1 MSKGSI
7 FIYHLFGG
15 SMKHVELVD
24 VHRKDSAMVQHS
36 DPSVEARGWDI
47 PVDTRNNW
55 LYGILSGADFVMLQT
70 FLPAGSKDVALTI
83 SLLALA
89 VALPMNILLVLL
101 TYAKKKLP
109 DKVRLFCLTFPA
121 IACTFIGIDAAFW
134 HASWYLGVVFTV
146 AMAIIS
152 AVALYTYHE

>member
-1 MSKGSI
+1 M
-7 FIYHLFGG
+7 
-15 SMKHVELVD
+15 
-24 VHRKDSAMVQHS
+24 AQHS

-55 LYGILSGADFVMLQT
+55 LYGILTGADFVLLQT
-70 FLPAGSKDVALTI
+70 LFLAGSKDVALTI

-109 DKVRLFCLTFPA
+109 DKVRLLCFVCPA
-121 IACTFIGIDAAFW
+121 IAGTFIGIDAAFW
-134 HASWYLGVVFTV
+134 RASWYLGVVF
-146 AMAIIS
+146 AMAIAIIS

>member
-1 MSKGSI
+1 MAQ
-7 FIYHLFGG
+7 
-15 SMKHVELVD
+15 
-24 VHRKDSAMVQHS
+24 HR
-36 DPSVEARGWDI
+36 DPSGEARGWDI

-55 LYGILSGADFVMLQT
+55 LYGILSGADFVLLQT
-70 FLPAGSKDVALTI
+70 FFLAGSKDVALTI

-109 DKVRLFCLTFPA
+109 DKVRLLCFVCPA
-121 IACTFIGIDAAFW
+121 IAGTFIGIDAAFW
-134 HASWYLGVVFTV
+134 HASWYVGVVFAV
-146 AMAIIS
+146 AIAIIS

>member
-1 MSKGSI
+1 MA
-7 FIYHLFGG
+7 
-15 SMKHVELVD
+15 
-24 VHRKDSAMVQHS
+24 RHS
-36 DPSVEARGWDI
+36 DPSIEARGWDI

-70 FLPAGSKDVALTI
+70 SLLAGSKDVALTI

-109 DKVRLFCLTFPA
+109 DKVRLLCFVCPA
-121 IACTFIGIDAAFW
+121 IAGTFIGIDAAFW
-134 HASWYLGVVFTV
+134 HASWYLGVVFAV

>member
-1 MSKGSI
+1 MTQQN
-7 FIYHLFGG
+7 GG
-15 SMKHVELVD
+15 YL
-24 VHRKDSAMVQHS
+24 
-36 DPSVEARGWDI
+36 EARGWDI

-55 LYGILSGADFVMLQT
+55 FFGILAGASFVMLQT
-70 FLPAGSKDVALTI
+70 LLLAGQKEIALTI

-109 DKVRLFCLTFPA
+109 DKVRLFCLTCPA

-134 HASWYLGVVFTV
+134 HATWYLGVVFIV
-146 AMAIIS
+146 AMTIVF
-152 AVALYTYHE
+152 AVALYAFHE

>member
-1 MSKGSI
+1 MA
-7 FIYHLFGG
+7 
-15 SMKHVELVD
+15 
-24 VHRKDSAMVQHS
+24 RHS
-36 DPSVEARGWDI
+36 DPPVARGWDI

-70 FLPAGSKDVALTI
+70 SLLGSSKDVALTI

-89 VALPMNILLVLL
+89 VALPMNMLLVVL

-109 DKVRLFCLTFPA
+109 DKVRLLCFVSPA
-121 IACTFIGIDAAFW
+121 IAGTFIGVDAAFW
-134 HASWYLGVVFTV
+134 RASWYLGVVFAV

-152 AVALYTYHE
+152 AVALYAYHE

>member
-1 MSKGSI
+1 
-7 FIYHLFGG
+7 
-15 SMKHVELVD
+15 MKHVELVD
-24 VHRKDSAMVQHS
+24 VHRKDIAMAQHS

-55 LYGILSGADFVMLQT
+55 LYGILAGASFIMLQT

-109 DKVRLFCLTFPA
+109 DKVRLLCFVCPA
-121 IACTFIGIDAAFW
+121 LACTFIGLDAAFW
-134 HASWYLGVVFTV
+134 HASWYLGVVFAV
-146 AMAIIS
+146 AMVITS
-152 AVALYTYHE
+152 AVALYAYHD

>member
-1 MSKGSI
+1 MAG
-7 FIYHLFGG
+7 
-15 SMKHVELVD
+15 
-24 VHRKDSAMVQHS
+24 HS

-70 FLPAGSKDVALTI
+70 SLLAGSKDVALTI

-89 VALPMNILLVLL
+89 VALPMNMFLVLL

-109 DKVRLFCLTFPA
+109 DKVRLLCFVCPA
-121 IACTFIGIDAAFW
+121 IAGTFW
-134 HASWYLGVVFTV
+134 HASWYLGVVFAV

-152 AVALYTYHE
+152 AVALYTYH

>member
-1 MSKGSI
+1 M
-7 FIYHLFGG
+7 
-15 SMKHVELVD
+15 
-24 VHRKDSAMVQHS
+24 AQHS

-70 FLPAGSKDVALTI
+70 FFLVGSKDVALTI

-89 VALPMNILLVLL
+89 IALPMNILLVLL

-109 DKVRLFCLTFPA
+109 DMVRLLCFVCPA
-121 IACTFIGIDAAFW
+121 IAGTFIGIDAAFW
-134 HASWYLGVVFTV
+134 NASWYLGVVFAV
-146 AMAIIS
+146 AIAIIS